1 MTDAEF
7 NALPKRNE
15 APQFLGRVPPH
26 SLEAE
31 EYLLSCCLLDGGETL
46 AKCVE
51 TKLNENAFSFPP
63 NRLIYGSL
71 CELYR
76 ENKPIAPEVLIEELS
91 TGQMLEAIGGVPY
104 ILQVSGRIPTTA
116 QAVYFIEKVRELY
129 TLREL
134 IKVGTATVEKAFAY
148 QGGEVSTL
156 ILETEQGIAKLTQTQ
171 GSSSVQSIGKTKT
184 EAMAVID
191 KMIARRGE
199 YTGVASGFKDLD
211 NLTFGFQKQEMI
223 IIAARPSMGKSALGF
238 AIADHATIPP
248 KGTPTPTL
256 IFSLEMSA
264 AQVAIRLYCARSR
277 VSLRLLRTGMLG
289 KNSMES
295 MSLITAIDEIS
306 KAPLWID
313 DSSKLTIGEI
323 QSRARTIAAKVGLG
337 LIIVDYLQLISS
349 EDRKMPREQQVAEAS
364 RGMKAMAKELDVP
377 VIVLSQL
384 NRASEKEKRLP
395 RLSDLS
401 SSGAIEQDA
410 DVVLMMTRP
419 PDSDERYQTAGE
431 AVDVIVAKQR
441 NGPVGELR
449 LTFLKDVT
457 RFENYA
463 Q

>member
-1 MTDAEF
+1 
-7 NALPKRNE
+7 
-15 APQFLGRVPPH
+15 
-26 SLEAE
+26 
-31 EYLLSCCLLDGGETL
+31 
-46 AKCVE
+46 
-51 TKLNENAFSFPP
+51 
-63 NRLIYGSL
+63 
-71 CELYR
+71 
-76 ENKPIAPEVLIEELS
+76 
-91 TGQMLEAIGGVPY
+91 
-104 ILQVSGRIPTTA
+104 
-116 QAVYFIEKVRELY
+116 
-129 TLREL
+129 
-134 IKVGTATVEKAFAY
+134 
-148 QGGEVSTL
+148 
-156 ILETEQGIAKLTQTQ
+156 
-171 GSSSVQSIGKTKT
+171 
-184 EAMAVID
+184 
-191 KMIARRGE
+191 
-199 YTGVASGFKDLD
+199 
-211 NLTFGFQKQEMI
+211 
-223 IIAARPSMGKSALGF
+223 
-238 AIADHATIPP
+238 
-248 KGTPTPTL
+248 L

-295 MSLITAIDEIS
+295 MNLITAVDEIS